1 MSLIVMKFG
10 GTSVATAERI
20 RSAAARVVARRR
32 AGDRVC
38 VVVSAMGKTTDTLV
52 KLAKEINP
60 KPESRELDRLLST
73 GEQVSMALMAMAIDA
88 QGYPAMSFTGRQAGI
103 ATDTAHA
110 KAKIAQMDSTRIL
123 NALEDGIVPVVAG
136 FQGIDRKGD
145 ITTLGRGGSDTT
157 AVALA
162 YSVGADVCEIYS
174 DVEGV
179 YSADPRICPAARKL
193 SAISYDDMI
202 ELAGAGS
209 GVLNIRAVEFA
220 RKFGVVIHSRSAC
233 SDAEGTY
240 VKETAMMEEAVI
252 TGIAHDVSQVKVT
265 LRGVP
270 DAPGIAAKLFGALAE
285 RSVIVDIIIQNVSE
299 DGFTDISFTC
309 PKADFER
316 ITAIME
322 GVFRDLGA
330 REYVVDDSIAM
341 VSMVGTGMKTSPG
354 VAAKAFRI
362 LAENDINILAIST
375 SPIRLSVVVSKAQVA
390 KAVQVLHTGFG
401 MDAEELFEETALS
414 ADEIA
419 AKLQKGR

>member
-1 MSLIVMKFG
+1 MSLVVMKFG
-10 GTSVATAERI
+10 GTSVANTERM
-20 RSAAARVVARRR
+20 RAAAQRVVDKRE
-32 AGDRVC
+32 AGDSVC
-38 VVVSAMGKTTDTLV
+38 VVVSAMGKTTDSLM

-60 KPESRELDRLLST
+60 SPESRELDRLLST
-73 GEQVSMALMAMAIDA
+73 GEQVSMALMAMAIQA
-88 QGYPAMSFTGRQAGI
+88 KGYGAMSFTGRQAGI
-103 ATDTAHA
+103 ATDATHA

-123 NALEDGIVPVVAG
+123 EALDEGIVPVVAG
-136 FQGIDRKGD
+136 FQGIDAFGD

-162 YSVGADVCEIYS
+162 YTVGADVCEIYS

-193 SAISYDDMI
+193 TSISYDDMI

-220 RKFGVVIHSRSAC
+220 RKFGVVIHSRSAF

-240 VKETAMMEEAVI
+240 VKETPMMEEAVI
-252 TGIAHDVSQVKVT
+252 TGIAHDTSQVKVT

-285 RSVIVDIIIQNVSE
+285 RNVIVDIIIQNVSE

-316 ITAIME
+316 ITVIME
-322 GVFRDLGA
+322 GVFRSLGA
-330 REYVVDDSIAM
+330 REYIVDDDVAM

-354 VAAKAFRI
+354 VAARAFRI

-375 SPIRLSVVVSKAQVA
+375 SPIRLSVVVRKDQV
-390 KAVQVLHTGFG
+390 KRAVQCLHTGFG
-401 MDAEELFEETALS
+401 MDADELFEETALS
-414 ADEIA
+414 AEEIV

>member
-73 GEQVSMALMAMAIDA
+73 GEQVSMALTAMAIDA

-220 RKFGVVIHSRSAC
+220 RKFGVVIHSRSAF

>member
-1 MSLIVMKFG
+1 MSLVVMKFG

-38 VVVSAMGKTTDTLV
+38 VVVSAMGKTTDTLM

-73 GEQVSMALMAMAIDA
+73 GEQVSMALLSMAIDA

-103 ATDTAHA
+103 ATDAAHA

-123 NALEDGIVPVVAG
+123 NALEDGVVPVVAG

-193 SAISYDDMI
+193 HEISYDDMI

-220 RKFGVVIHSRSAC
+220 RKFGVVIHSRSAF

-316 ITAIME
+316 IGVIME

-330 REYVVDDSIAM
+330 REYVVDDTIAM

-362 LAENDINILAIST
+362 LADNDINIQAIST
-375 SPIRLSVVVSKAQVA
+375 SPIRLSVVVAKDQVA

-401 MDAEELFEETALS
+401 MDAGELFEEKALS
-414 ADEIA
+414 AEEIA

>member
-220 RKFGVVIHSRSAC
+220 RKFGVVIHSRSAF

>member
-1 MSLIVMKFG
+1 MSLVVMKFG

-20 RSAAARVVARRR
+20 RAAAARVVAKRR

-88 QGYPAMSFTGRQAGI
+88 AGYPAMSFTGRQAGI
-103 ATDTAHA
+103 ATDAAHA

-193 SAISYDDMI
+193 SSISYDDMI

-220 RKFGVVIHSRSAC
+220 RKFGVVIHSRSAF
-233 SDAEGTY
+233 SNAEGTY
-240 VKETAMMEEAVI
+240 VKETSMMEEAVI

-270 DAPGIAAKLFGALAE
+270 DAPGVAAKVFGALAE

-316 ITAIME
+316 TKAIME
-322 GVFRDLGA
+322 GIFQGLGA
-330 REYVVDDSIAM
+330 REYVVDDNIAM
-341 VSMVGTGMKTSPG
+341 VSMVGTGMKTTPG

-362 LAENDINILAIST
+362 LADNNINILAIST
-375 SPIRLSVVVSKAQVA
+375 SPIRLSVVVAKDQV
-390 KAVQVLHTGFG
+390 KEAVRVLHTGFG

-414 ADEIA
+414 AEEIA
-419 AKLQKGR
+419 AKMEKGR